1 MVISGESG
9 AGKTESVKRIVQHL
23 TSIGGG
29 LGVIEQRVGR
39 HVVLFCPAKVG
50 WWIAFHGHGQ

>member
-29 LGVIEQRVGR
+29 AGLVEQRVR
-39 HVVLFCPAKVG
+39 RMSNRSQCSMPVVHYV
-50 WWIAFHGHGQ
+50 